1 MQNRKSPLETGQL
14 LFSHLASRA
23 ELPENTTRSVS
34 MQSLMLLN
42 SADLEKAQGIKNKVL
57 NGNDNTLGKKDI
69 LFSAQ
74 RPTLSV

>member
-1 MQNRKSPLETGQL
+1 
-14 LFSHLASRA
+14 
-23 ELPENTTRSVS
+23 

-42 SADLEKAQGIKNKVL
+42 SADLEKVQGIKNKVL
-57 NGNDNTLGKKDI
+57 NGNDNTREKKDI

>member
-1 MQNRKSPLETGQL
+1 
-14 LFSHLASRA
+14 
-23 ELPENTTRSVS
+23 
-34 MQSLMLLN
+34 MQSLMPAN

-57 NGNDNTLGKKDI
+57 NGNDNTQEKKDI